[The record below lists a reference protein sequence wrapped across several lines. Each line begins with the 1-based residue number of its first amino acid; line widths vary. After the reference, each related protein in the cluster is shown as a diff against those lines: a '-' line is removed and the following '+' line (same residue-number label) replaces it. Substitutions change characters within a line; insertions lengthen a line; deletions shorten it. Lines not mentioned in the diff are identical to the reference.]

1 VKKLRERGFTL
12 FEALLVITLI
22 SIIASVTLPR
32 FLDSLTLTKMHSF
45 SSQAQHVIK
54 QAQQFSL
61 AYNVPVSLTYTQ
73 YPTGNVWVI
82 DKLNAD
88 LSVDRNLLSQD
99 FILSNAIATS
109 NIEFTKIVFQP
120 KGEVKVFKN
129 EDLIEFSD
137 NISLKLI
144 NLETSQG
151 VTINIYKNSGSTNFD
166 NE

>member
-1 VKKLRERGFTL
+1 MKKLRERGFTL

-32 FLDSLTLTKMHSF
+32 FLDSLNLTKMNSF
-45 SSQAQHVIK
+45 SSQAEHIIK
-54 QAQQFSL
+54 QAQQFSW
-61 AYNVPVSLTYTQ
+61 AYNTPVSLSCTQ
-73 YPTGNVWVI
+73 YPTGNVWNI

-88 LSVDRNLLSQD
+88 LSIDKSLLSQD

-120 KGEVKVFKN
+120 KGEVKLFKN
-129 EDLIEFSD
+129 EELIEISD
-137 NISLKLI
+137 NITLKLI
-144 NLETSQG
+144 NLETSQ
-151 VTINIYKNSGSTNFD
+151 VITINIYKNSGSINFD